1 MDIAKA
7 IKSINPNA
15 EFTVIDEDFNQI
27 TWENGTTPISQSD
40 IENKITELKAKAIQ
54 DKTDKENN
62 IASGKQKL
70 LDLGLTEE
78 EVKALIG
85 V

>member
-40 IENKITELKAKAIQ
+40 IENKIIELKAKAIQ

-70 LDLGLTEE
+70 LDLGLTED

-85 V
+85 I

>member
-1 MDIAKA
+1 MLNSA
-7 IKSINPNA
+7 ILLPLR
-15 EFTVIDEDFNQI
+15 FNC
-27 TWENGTTPISQSD
+27 
-40 IENKITELKAKAIQ
+40 KIL

>member
-1 MDIAKA
+1 MSILKA
-7 IKSINPNA
+7 ILAINPNA
-15 EFTVIDEDFNQI
+15 NVRVDNNDVNQI
-27 TWENGTTPISQSD
+27 EWFDTTPIPSSD
-40 IENKITELKAKAIQ
+40 IEAKVTELKAKAIQ

-70 LDLGLTEE
+70 IDLGLTEE

>member
-1 MDIAKA
+1 MSVLKA
-7 IKSINPNA
+7 ILAINPNA
-15 EFTVIDEDFNQI
+15 NVRVDNNDVNQI
-27 TWENGTTPISQSD
+27 EWFDTTPIANSE
-40 IENKITELKAKAIQ
+40 IEAKVTELKAKAVQ

-70 LDLGLTEE
+70 LDLGLTEDE
-78 EVKALIG
+78 IKALIG